1 MDFSSEKKMFTAE
14 LKRAPRRLSSLSR
27 NNPLG
32 GLSGSALAATLA
44 ASGGRS
50 SHDL

>member
-14 LKRAPRRLSSLSR
+14 LKRAPRLLSSLSR
-27 NNPLG
+27 NPLG

-44 ASGGRS
+44 AGGGRS
-50 SHDL
+50 LNDP